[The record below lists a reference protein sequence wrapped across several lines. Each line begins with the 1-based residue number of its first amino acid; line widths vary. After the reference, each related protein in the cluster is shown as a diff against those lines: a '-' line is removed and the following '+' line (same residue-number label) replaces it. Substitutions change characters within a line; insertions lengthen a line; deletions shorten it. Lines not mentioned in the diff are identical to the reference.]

1 MAGAGAQL
9 LLEGVARRPADIDM
23 VAVHGLG
30 FARRTGGVMYAADL
44 LGLDEVNKH
53 LIEMARE
60 TARIPSPP
68 SMIQDLIR
76 SEQGFSALNA

>member
-9 LLEGVARRPADIDM
+9 LVDGMARRPADIDM

-44 LGLDEVNKH
+44 MGLADVQKH
-53 LIEMARE
+53 L
-60 TARIPSPP
+60 TAMSNVSERVPPPP
-68 SMIQDLIR
+68 SMIRDLLR
-76 SEQGFSALNA
+76 SKQGLCDLNA

>member
-1 MAGAGAQL
+1 M
-9 LLEGVARRPADIDM
+9 LEGVARRPADIDM